1 MTLVHIQL
9 KPRKSMKQPDNPS
22 YHDAM
27 TGEHAKEYKKAMC
40 VEIKQL
46 SSQNAWKP
54 VDRASIPITSDG
66 KPY

>member
-27 TGEHAKEYKKAMC
+27 MTGEHAKEYKKAMSKC
-40 VEIKQL
+40 LE
-46 SSQNAWKP
+46 A
-54 VDRASIPITSDG
+54 TS
-66 KPY
+66 

>member
-1 MTLVHIQL
+1 MTRIHIQL
-9 KPRKSMKQPDNPS
+9 KPRKRMKQPDNPS